1 MKTKSTTTVFHMQQK
16 LKLKSRI
23 FVFKMNFVLS
33 DIMFSLYAEQMKNNL
48 EQMKGDI
55 LGNIREHLDSLT
67 TEMLGRKFCKQLLG
81 TSNLGQTLGATKGC

>member
-1 MKTKSTTTVFHMQQK
+1 
-16 LKLKSRI
+16 
-23 FVFKMNFVLS
+23 
-33 DIMFSLYAEQMKNNL
+33 MKNNL

-81 TSNLGQTLGATKGC
+81 TNNLGQTLGAAKGC

>member
-1 MKTKSTTTVFHMQQK
+1 MQQK

-67 TEMLGRKFCKQLLG
+67 TETLGRKFCKQLFVTAFPKPLFVF
-81 TSNLGQTLGATKGC
+81 K

>member
-1 MKTKSTTTVFHMQQK
+1 MQQK

-67 TEMLGRKFCKQLLG
+67 TETLGRKFCKQLLD